1 MKHFRTITTVI
12 LTVALFYLAFPQAV
26 FAAAAAATATA
37 AATPAAAN
45 DGHSITLPQL
55 LILGFVLGLYLYNHF
70 KDKIKAKFK
79 KKQ

>member
-12 LTVALFYLAFPQAV
+12 LTAALFYLAFPQAA
-26 FAAAAAATATA
+26 FAATEE
-37 AATPAAAN
+37 
-45 DGHSITLPQL
+45 GHSITLPQL

-70 KDKIKAKFK
+70 KDKIKAMFT

>member
-12 LTVALFYLAFPQAV
+12 LTAALFYLAFPQAV
-26 FAAAAAATATA
+26 FAAAEE
-37 AATPAAAN
+37 
-45 DGHSITLPQL
+45 GQIITLPQL

-70 KDKIKAKFK
+70 KDKIKAMFT

>member
-12 LTVALFYLAFPQAV
+12 LTAALFYLAFPQAV
-26 FAAAAAATATA
+26 FAAAEE
-37 AATPAAAN
+37 
-45 DGHSITLPQL
+45 GHIITLPQL

-70 KDKIKAKFK
+70 KDKIKAMFT

>member
-12 LTVALFYLAFPQAV
+12 LTAALFYLAFPQAA
-26 FAAAAAATATA
+26 FAATEE
-37 AATPAAAN
+37 
-45 DGHSITLPQL
+45 GHSITLPQL

-70 KDKIKAKFK
+70 KGKIKAMFK